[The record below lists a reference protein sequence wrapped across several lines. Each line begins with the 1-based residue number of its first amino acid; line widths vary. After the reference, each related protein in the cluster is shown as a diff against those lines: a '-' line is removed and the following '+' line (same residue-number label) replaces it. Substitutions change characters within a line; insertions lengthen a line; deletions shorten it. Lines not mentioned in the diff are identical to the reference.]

1 MRIEAYNQV
10 AALYQANKS
19 TRTSAVKNVNAPRDQ
34 VHISSAGKDF
44 QIAKQA
50 VANAS
55 DIREDKVAELKNKVD
70 SGSYQV
76 DAGDFSGKLLEKY
89 QELF

>member
-55 DIREDKVAELKNKVD
+55 DIREDKVAELKTKVD
-70 SGSYQV
+70 SGNYQV
-76 DAGDFSGKLLEKY
+76 DAGDFASKLLEKY
-89 QELF
+89 NELY

>member
-10 AALYQANKS
+10 AALYQANKT
-19 TRTSAVKNVNAPRDQ
+19 TRTSAAKNVNAPRDQ

-76 DAGDFSGKLLEKY
+76 DAGDFAGKLLEKY

>member
-34 VHISSAGKDF
+34 VHISSAWKDF

-55 DIREDKVAELKNKVD
+55 DIREDKVAELKTKVD
-70 SGSYQV
+70 SGNYQV
-76 DAGDFSGKLLEKY
+76 DAGDFASKLLEKY
-89 QELF
+89 NELY

>member
-1 MRIEAYNQV
+1 MRIDAYNQV

-55 DIREDKVAELKNKVD
+55 DIREDKVAELKTKVE
-70 SGSYQV
+70 SGNYQV
-76 DAGDFSGKLLEKY
+76 DAGDFASKLLEKY
-89 QELF
+89 NELY